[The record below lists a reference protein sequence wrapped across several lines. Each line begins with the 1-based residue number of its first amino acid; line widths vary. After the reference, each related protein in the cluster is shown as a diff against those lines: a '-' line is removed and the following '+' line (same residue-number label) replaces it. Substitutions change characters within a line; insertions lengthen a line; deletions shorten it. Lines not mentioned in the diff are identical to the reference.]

1 MIFLFGAFVLRI
13 HPERTEKN
21 PAVVRGIK
29 RSAK

>member
-21 PAVVRGIK
+21 PVVRGIK